1 MPRKPSLAQLEGRW
15 REEFFPPAPQLL
27 SQHEAKLSLAEGYK
41 RLDQRLKLEGF
52 ERCPDQLETPE
63 DGDCGIWVLL
73 RRLQHLQQVP
83 GLEHVGLDS
92 RGVQAV
98 RELVAQGLP
107 GLVREG
113 AMVWPWE
120 DSHMALW
127 TQRMARRGTFVD
139 NIWLQVMVVFAG
151 AFGVTTVFQAF
162 ALLAGPSLVIVP
174 TLATSGTRPHGV
186 TMVQGSNIHMAPI
199 FLGYL
204 EETIYTSGHFQ
215 AIQPAGGNIP
225 IMEFLQGEAKITAKD
240 QSKEDKM
247 KDKLAEN
254 EMETKMTWVDILFP
268 DDKDGEVKVGP
279 KTKNIN
285 KANMG
290 KQRDNC
296 GMNVDECKQEWTEV
310 KHEKKTKYL
319 GKNKEISYKKV
330 DTIKEN
336 KIDNNKK
343 TLVSKEMEK
352 QDSHKKG
359 RVAKKKRFLTKV
371 TCLHITTVVPLSE
384 GVLQERCLHRL
395 RTSWGGARN
404 LLAGAIHSHPE
415 AHPTHR

>member
-15 REEFFPPAPQLL
+15 REEDSPPAPQLL

-73 RRLQHLQQVP
+73 CHLQHLQQVP
-83 GLEHVGLDS
+83 GLEHVGLDT

-139 NIWLQVMVVFAG
+139 NIWLQVVVVFAG

-186 TMVQGSNIHMAPI
+186 TMVQGSNIDMAPI

-225 IMEFLQGEAKITAKD
+225 IMEFHQGEAKITTKD

-247 KDKLAEN
+247 KDAEN

-268 DDKDGEVKVGP
+268 DAKDGEVKVGP
-279 KTKNIN
+279 KAKNIN
-285 KANMG
+285 KNKAMG

-296 GMNVDECKQEWTEV
+296 GMNVDDDPKMEC
-310 KHEKKTKYL
+310 KKTKYSE
-319 GKNKEISYKKV
+319 KNKEISGKKD

-336 KIDNNKK
+336 KIDNYKK